1 MHDRPLATGCATQT
15 DDTDEGSDALAGDL
29 LASRCDGIPGG
40 KCPPPPPP
48 PPPPSETDCED
59 CEHSGFAR
67 AVDIRLLEDLRIPF
81 FDHKL
86 QALKILNKG
95 GIHIPLSDASIGPDG
110 GHAQADLLDLEIP
123 DLLAAQV
130 LHAEVTGSDCQTRA
144 NAELANVE
152 VGLHNLK
159 LLNKTPLEKVTKILA
174 DLGLD
179 SGHPRRRPQRDRHGV
194 RDKKAKP
201 VLSANTEVVK
211 LRIGNRVLEVVPGE
225 VNQTFDLLGPGFG
238 NGIHI
243 AINEQFKE
251 SKGNAGKIRVNA
263 LHVNV
268 LGIADVVVSAAEAG
282 IVCK

>member
-1 MHDRPLATGCATQT
+1 MIGLLATGCATQA

-29 LASRCDGIPGG
+29 LSGRCDGVPGG

-48 PPPPSETDCED
+48 PPPPSESDCED

-81 FDHKL
+81 FDHQL

-95 GIHIPLSDASIGPDG
+95 GIHIPLSDASIGPAG
-110 GHAQADLLDLEIP
+110 GRAQADLLDLEIP

-130 LHAEVTGSDCQTRA
+130 LHAEVSGDDCRTRA

-159 LLNKTPLEKVTKILA
+159 LFNKTPLEKVTKILA

-179 SGHPRRRPQRDRHGV
+179 SDIRVDV
-194 RDKKAKP
+194 LNATATASCDKKAKP
-201 VLSANTEVVK
+201 VLAANTEVVK